1 MNNIFKKYNPP
12 IFIQLAL
19 STLRAK
25 KARSLLTIL
34 GISIGVAVVIVIMAA
49 GRGLDK
55 LVMSQ
60 LEVFNSDT
68 ISIETKIPSTKKTS
82 NENSMGQSMGVTIT
96 TLKDKD
102 LEDVLKHPMV
112 IAAYGYVMG
121 QEVVTYDGLNKTVL
135 LMGEGYQLTE
145 VEKFDL
151 ASGRMFTKEEE
162 DSLSQLAILGWTTK
176 QDLFGEDDAVGK
188 NINIKGKSFRVI
200 GVAKKRGAA
209 MFMDMD
215 SMVLMPAK
223 TMQRKIL
230 GIDYWRAIV
239 GRIKNPENSAQ
250 TVVELEEAIREN
262 HNITDPDKDDFA
274 VNTMAEA
281 VEITRS
287 VVSGITL
294 LLVALVCVSL
304 VVGGVGIMNIMYVS
318 VTERVFEIGL
328 RKALG
333 AKRKDIL
340 YQFLAEAVLLTLLG
354 AVAGIILGA
363 ILALVVYIIA
373 KWNNLAWVYSIPIS
387 SIILAVGFSGAVGL
401 AFGLYPAK
409 KAAALDP
416 IVALRKE

>member
-1 MNNIFKKYNPP
+1 MNNINQFNPP

-19 STLRAK
+19 ATLRSK

-82 NENSMGQSMGVTIT
+82 NENAMGQSMGVTIT

-102 LEDVLKHPMV
+102 LEDVQKHPMV

-121 QEVVTYDGLNKTVL
+121 QEVVSYDGLNKTVL

-145 VEKFDL
+145 VEKFEL
-151 ASGRMFTKEEE
+151 AAGRMFTKEEE
-162 DSLSQLAILGWTTK
+162 DSLAQLAILGWSTK

-188 NINIKGKSFRVI
+188 NISIKGKSFRVI

-239 GRIKNPENSAQ
+239 GRIKDADNSAQ
-250 TVVELEEAIREN
+250 TVAELEEIIREN
-262 HNITDPDKDDFA
+262 HNITDPEKDDFA

-287 VVSGITL
+287 VVNGITL

-304 VVGGVGIMNIMYVS
+304 IVGGVGIMNIMYVS

-363 ILALVVYIIA
+363 ILALLVYIIA
-373 KWNNLAWVYSIPIS
+373 KWNNLAWVYSIPVS

-401 AFGLYPAK
+401 VFGLYPAK